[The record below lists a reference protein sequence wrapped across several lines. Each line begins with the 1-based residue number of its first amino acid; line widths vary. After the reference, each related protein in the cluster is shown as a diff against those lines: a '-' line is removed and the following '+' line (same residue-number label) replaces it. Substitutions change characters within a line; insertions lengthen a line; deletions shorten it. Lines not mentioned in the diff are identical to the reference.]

1 MYISSNSIPY
11 FCPLCFFEPRLMAVM
26 LLVAVVERMMVLLVY
41 WVVGLLADV
50 MKLAGRMVGLVD
62 DD

>member
-1 MYISSNSIPY
+1 
-11 FCPLCFFEPRLMAVM
+11 M